1 MKPTNREIISR
12 ANIINSIP
20 CALEGRNLPQSTMS
34 ALILLQVAYQRAAN
48 DFDKFVREA
57 MEKAKPGYINTLT
70 ASEVPDT
77 DDMTDEQRN
86 AKAEAVKEKEEINR
100 MFGELHNNHADAEA
114 DKDLGKLTSAQ
125 FADICGMIGA
135 SGTIVLP
142 ITYGIDAEGKEI
154 KEWPRAAFLQ
164 FLASTLVSE

>member
-48 DFDKFVREA
+48 DFDKFVREGL
-57 MEKAKPGYINTLT
+57 EKAKPGYINTLT

-86 AKAEAVKEKEEINR
+86 AKAEKEEINR
-100 MFGELHNNHADAEA
+100 VFGELHNNHADAEA
-114 DKDLGKLTSAQ
+114 DKDPGKLTAAQ

-164 FLASTLVSE
+164 FLASTVVSE